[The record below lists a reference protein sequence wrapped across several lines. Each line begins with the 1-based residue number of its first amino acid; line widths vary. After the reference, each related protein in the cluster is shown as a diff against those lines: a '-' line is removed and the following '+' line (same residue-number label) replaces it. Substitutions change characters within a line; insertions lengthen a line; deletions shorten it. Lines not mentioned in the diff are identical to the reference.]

1 MSKIAISSKIQ
12 RLLKESKLYCQSG
25 RLEEAKL
32 IYQDLLK
39 SIPFHPEVLGNL
51 GTIELKSGNT
61 ELGVKLLK
69 QSISVDPTQCNFL
82 SNLGNG
88 LLDLVNPNEAF
99 FYFET
104 ALKINP
110 YSSELLYNKARALK
124 LLNRNEDAIEVL
136 KSSIQC
142 NPKNYLA
149 YMNLGF
155 LHNEQGQFQEA
166 IKSYNEAIEI
176 DPNNFQLFYN
186 RGITFENL
194 KQYEE
199 SFKDY
204 NHSIRLNNNFGMAF
218 FNKSGLL
225 IKLKKIEEALTVID
239 QAIVINPHNA
249 AYFIKKALIYEELKN
264 FELAFSSYEHALK
277 IDPGNSEAMAKKSY
291 LKLSIL
297 DFKSGWQLYKHR
309 WWDRDKLQFS
319 IPELKNFTLTK
330 KKIFIWA
337 EQGLGDQIIFSSLF
351 FDAFKTKNE
360 FFVSLDPRL
369 ISLFKRSFSWAKN
382 VTFISSKTKIIE
394 SNYDFQLPMG
404 DLGFFFRNS
413 IKKFDSHPI
422 EYLKPNEMQIDN
434 LKSKIKKNNNKICG
448 ISWASI
454 NKEIGDEKSL
464 SLEALLPI
472 LTIPNITFIDL
483 QYGNTSVEKKSL
495 FDQYGI
501 KIQSISEV
509 DNFND
514 LDGVTSLVNL
524 CDFIVTVSNVT
535 AHIAGASNKKTFLL
549 VPHGFGKIWYWGE
562 LRERS
567 LWYPSIRIYRSLRS
581 GSWQQTI
588 KVLSK
593 KIREMND

>member
-1 MSKIAISSKIQ
+1 
-12 RLLKESKLYCQSG
+12 
-25 RLEEAKL
+25 
-32 IYQDLLK
+32 
-39 SIPFHPEVLGNL
+39 
-51 GTIELKSGNT
+51 
-61 ELGVKLLK
+61 
-69 QSISVDPTQCNFL
+69 
-82 SNLGNG
+82 
-88 LLDLVNPNEAF
+88 
-99 FYFET
+99 
-104 ALKINP
+104 
-110 YSSELLYNKARALK
+110 
-124 LLNRNEDAIEVL
+124 
-136 KSSIQC
+136 
-142 NPKNYLA
+142 
-149 YMNLGF
+149 
-155 LHNEQGQFQEA
+155 
-166 IKSYNEAIEI
+166 
-176 DPNNFQLFYN
+176 
-186 RGITFENL
+186 
-194 KQYEE
+194 
-199 SFKDY
+199 
-204 NHSIRLNNNFGMAF
+204 MAF

-239 QAIVINPHNA
+239 QAIVINSNNA

-382 VTFISSKTKIIE
+382 VTFSSSKTKIIE

>member
-1 MSKIAISSKIQ
+1 MSKIGISSKIQ
-12 RLLKESKLYCQSG
+12 RLLKESRLYCQSG
-25 RLEEAKL
+25 RQEEAKL

-61 ELGVKLLK
+61 ELGIELLK
-69 QSISVDPTQCNFL
+69 KSISVDPTQCNFL
-82 SNLGNG
+82 NNLGNG
-88 LLDLVNPNEAF
+88 LLDLVNPHEAF

-110 YSSELLYNKARALK
+110 SSSELLYNKARALK
-124 LLNRNEDAIEVL
+124 LLNRNEDAIEAL

-155 LHNEQGQFQEA
+155 LLNEQGQFQEA
-166 IKSYNEAIEI
+166 IKSYNSAIEI

-199 SFKDY
+199 SLKDY
-204 NHSIRLNNNFGMAF
+204 NHSIRLNNNFEMAY

-225 IKLKKIEEALTVID
+225 FKLKKIEEALTVID
-239 QAIVINPHNA
+239 QVIVINPHNA
-249 AYFIKKALIYEELKN
+249 TYFIKKALIYEELKN
-264 FELAFSSYEHALK
+264 FELAFSSYEHAIK

-309 WWDRDKLQFS
+309 WWDRGKFQFS
-319 IPELKNFTLTK
+319 IPELKSFTLTQ

-351 FDAFKTKNE
+351 FDAFKTKND

-369 ISLFKRSFSWAKN
+369 ISLFRRSFSWAKN
-382 VTFISSKTKIIE
+382 VTFSSSKTKIIE

-404 DLGFFFRNS
+404 DLGLFFRNS

-422 EYLKPNEMQIDN
+422 NYLKPNEIQVDN
-434 LKSKIKKNNNKICG
+434 LKSIIKKNNYKICG
-448 ISWASI
+448 ISWTSK
-454 NKEIGDEKSL
+454 NKEIGDAKSL
-464 SLEALLPI
+464 SLETLLPI
-472 LTIPNITFIDL
+472 LSIPNITFIDL
-483 QYGNTSVEKKSL
+483 QYGDTSVEKKSL

-501 KIQSISEV
+501 KLHSISEI

-514 LDGVTSLVNL
+514 LDGLASLVKI

-535 AHIAGASNKKTFLL
+535 AHIAGALNKKTFLL
-549 VPHGFGKIWYWGE
+549 LPHGYGKIWYWGE
-562 LRERS
+562 SGEQS
-567 LWYPSIRIYRSLRS
+567 LWYPSIKIYRSSNS
-581 GSWQQTI
+581 GSWQHI
-588 KVLSK
+588 VENLSK
-593 KIREMND
+593 KLKEINE